1 MSEPAAFKAEYADWK
16 LIKSRRVVQIV
27 LEIPLEEAN
36 AAHTILGGMPNP
48 AESLWLGVARIDPR
62 AGAEPTIR
70 DRVPSG
76 IPDTEASRPN
86 SEFDSRDGG
95 HPKKSWSS
103 MSPAQQ
109 AGMRC
114 EKPLFQQFL
123 SEKLKRS
130 VVSAEEAAEAVRRFC
145 VVSSRSDIKPHQLSG
160 RLWKQLDDE
169 FMTWMH
175 HPEMVLP

>member
-1 MSEPAAFKAEYADWK
+1 
-16 LIKSRRVVQIV
+16 
-27 LEIPLEEAN
+27 
-36 AAHTILGGMPNP
+36 MPGTDGRKP
-48 AESLWLGVARIDPR
+48 
-62 AGAEPTIR
+62 GAQ
-70 DRVPSG
+70 S
-76 IPDTEASRPN
+76 
-86 SEFDSRDGG
+86 
-95 HPKKSWSS
+95 KSWSS
-103 MSPAQQ
+103 MIPAQQ

-175 HPEMVLP
+175 HPKLVP